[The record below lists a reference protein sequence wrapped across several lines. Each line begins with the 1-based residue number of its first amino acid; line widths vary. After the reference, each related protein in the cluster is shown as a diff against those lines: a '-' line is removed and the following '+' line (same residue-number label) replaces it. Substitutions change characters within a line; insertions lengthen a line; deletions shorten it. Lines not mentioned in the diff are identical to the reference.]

1 MEWKDKET
9 DSFEDL
15 DASNPEKT
23 VPTHEG
29 KVDASLSDRNQQSK
43 LSKNQQN
50 EFLDIEEGQIITEEM
65 QKDTKCINV
74 KVHPKTAP
82 DGNGIADRLDHE
94 KIREIMMK
102 MERRRERFKEPI
114 TTSRDC
120 EKTSCPLPESNAD
133 TAEARLERPA
143 RKRRWLGT

>member
-1 MEWKDKET
+1 MEWSEKET
-9 DSFEDL
+9 NSFEDL

-23 VPTHEG
+23 APTYEG
-29 KVDASLSDRNQQSK
+29 KVDACLSDRNQQSK

-65 QKDTKCINV
+65 QKATKCINA
-74 KVHPKTAP
+74 KVHPKSAP
-82 DGNGIADRLDHE
+82 DGNGIADRLDDE

-120 EKTSCPLPESNAD
+120 EKTSCLLPESNVD